1 MYIKIYIVSSANSL
15 NNILKESEINPG
27 SKQKIVQIIFKNN
40 IKMMKKKGTA
50 EKRCIEYSLQK
61 AN

>member
-27 SKQKIVQIIFKNN
+27 TKEKIVKIIFKNN
-40 IKMMKKKGTA
+40 IKMMRKKGTA
-50 EKRCIEYSLQK
+50 EKKLY
-61 AN
+61 